1 MLNTLQYGGG
11 LFFTFQN
18 AAETPEGEIVY
29 DFLKHRDP
37 KSFSKSTK
45 QLLNLITIQEG
56 VATPVGSQK
65 FSVARYPG
73 DIDLLE
79 SVEYCCSLKTATTKI
94 AADIKTIVQ
103 NILDTP
109 GYYLG
114 DFKAGLDFR
123 YIPLKDTLGD
133 LVETGKIKGYSYRL
147 FKKTLSELRTKRLIT
162 NNDFKMIGELAK
174 KTMPI
179 EEWTKLYELCKNF
192 WTIRWTTG
200 ELLKGEKKIG
210 QKIARKK
217 TLKLTTAL
225 THNTVCKLDLW
236 APVNERYMEIT
247 NFLITS
253 YMDNNGESTAI
264 SPPLDRYKERLI
276 TDIKHYGN
284 SRLAIYNPLKMAKRI
299 WAIAV
304 SMNDTRVLK
313 KIYPLFSTGG
323 AILYQIVAEAETIV
337 DLLSASHLRAEIAQ
351 GDTMDIILKQIDGWK
366 ARISEIYDMEI
377 DENLLFVIIDDLVEY
392 SKPYFIIKK
401 LKQLIEITNPW
412 INRKTERFLKK
423 HNITLKLYDHLI
435 TNNGIPQS

>member
-1 MLNTLQYGGG
+1 
-11 LFFTFQN
+11 
-18 AAETPEGEIVY
+18 
-29 DFLKHRDP
+29 
-37 KSFSKSTK
+37 
-45 QLLNLITIQEG
+45 
-56 VATPVGSQK
+56 
-65 FSVARYPG
+65 
-73 DIDLLE
+73 
-79 SVEYCCSLKTATTKI
+79 
-94 AADIKTIVQ
+94 
-103 NILDTP
+103 
-109 GYYLG
+109 
-114 DFKAGLDFR
+114 
-123 YIPLKDTLGD
+123 
-133 LVETGKIKGYSYRL
+133 
-147 FKKTLSELRTKRLIT
+147 
-162 NNDFKMIGELAK
+162 
-174 KTMPI
+174 
-179 EEWTKLYELCKNF
+179 
-192 WTIRWTTG
+192 
-200 ELLKGEKKIG
+200 
-210 QKIARKK
+210 
-217 TLKLTTAL
+217 
-225 THNTVCKLDLW
+225 
-236 APVNERYMEIT
+236 
-247 NFLITS
+247 
-253 YMDNNGESTAI
+253 MDNNGESTAI